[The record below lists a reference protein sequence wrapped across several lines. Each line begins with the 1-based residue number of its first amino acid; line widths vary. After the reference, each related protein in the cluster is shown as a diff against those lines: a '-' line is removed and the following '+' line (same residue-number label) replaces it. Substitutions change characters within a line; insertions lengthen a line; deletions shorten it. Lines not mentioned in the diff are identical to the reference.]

1 MPAGRSYRV
10 KSWMIL
16 KGFTGIWRS
25 LRNHSNSMTSW
36 QRRTVNLFDEKV
48 EGHTE
53 GHWKALT
60 KEEAEELAESSTKE
74 EDEEE
79 TEAEPATRTLLK
91 FAKEFHIAQT
101 F

>member
-1 MPAGRSYRV
+1 
-10 KSWMIL
+10 MIL

-25 LRNHSNSMTSW
+25 LENHSNSTTSW

-53 GHWKALT
+53 GHWEALT
-60 KEEAEELAESSTKE
+60 KEESDELAEWSTKE

-79 TEAEPATRTLLK
+79 TEAEPSIRTLLK
-91 FAKEFHIAQT
+91 FAKEFHIAQSL
-101 F
+101 